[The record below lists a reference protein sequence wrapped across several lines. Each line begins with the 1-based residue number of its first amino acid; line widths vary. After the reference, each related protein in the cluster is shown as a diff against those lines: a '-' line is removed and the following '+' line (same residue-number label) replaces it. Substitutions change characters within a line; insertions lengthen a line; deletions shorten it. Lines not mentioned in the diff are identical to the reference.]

1 MTGTVDRQSF
11 GRRRGRTASGGTL
24 GRGAVEEGDGFAA
37 IQSFTCNGIQRR
49 GAEVRLLRL
58 VKQACDPIFH
68 MITVSAPPAFVT
80 VLPMQ
85 VRLLLRQRTP
95 PRRCL
100 RRSPPPATP
109 LQNAFVCWCNNQPSP
124 GEGPAGPL
132 LDLNSRRLPG
142 LGTLHRFL
150 GRRWRPAGGERQGSQ
165 RDEAPSK
172 RRTSRIFCT
181 SRVSIPR
188 SAARAPG
195 MVAQPTTTRRDL
207 FVWASEN

>member
-1 MTGTVDRQSF
+1 MRRLPAARESNSDAGTTPLRPADPYHRWSTREHPQV
-11 GRRRGRTASGGTL
+11 ASG
-24 GRGAVEEGDGFAA
+24 A
-37 IQSFTCNGIQRR
+37 
-49 GAEVRLLRL
+49 
-58 VKQACDPIFH
+58 

-195 MVAQPTTTRRDL
+195 MVAQPTTTR
-207 FVWASEN
+207 

>member
-1 MTGTVDRQSF
+1 MVQQRTPPSCF
-11 GRRRGRTASGGTL
+11 RRHDL
-24 GRGAVEEGDGFAA
+24 
-37 IQSFTCNGIQRR
+37 
-49 GAEVRLLRL
+49 
-58 VKQACDPIFH
+58 
-68 MITVSAPPAFVT
+68 PAFVT

-85 VRLLLRQRTP
+85 VRLLLQQRTP

-195 MVAQPTTTRRDL
+195 MVAQPTTLRDEASSSGLARIGVAPWSAPWCADKPRALHSTRTPSPPDTTARSL
-207 FVWASEN
+207 ACMRSGTPYPHKTPHPHRPS

>member
-1 MTGTVDRQSF
+1 LRRLPAARESNSDAGTTPLRPADPYHRWSTRAHPQV
-11 GRRRGRTASGGTL
+11 ASG
-24 GRGAVEEGDGFAA
+24 A
-37 IQSFTCNGIQRR
+37 
-49 GAEVRLLRL
+49 
-58 VKQACDPIFH
+58 

-109 LQNAFVCWCNNQPSP
+109 LQNAFVCWFTSP
-124 GEGPAGPL
+124 RGRDNSALSRRGFAGPL

-195 MVAQPTTTRRDL
+195 MVAQPTTTR
-207 FVWASEN
+207 